1 MCISKFF
8 ALFRKA
14 KAQPEQPQPK
24 ADPKHPYPI
33 APGKYIPR
41 AEWVR
46 VDNIAQAAGVK
57 PVDVRNAANDMGI
70 MVREFAVVYG
80 QFIRAK
86 EAIIIHTKLSGK

>member
-24 ADPKHPYPI
+24 ADPKHHPI
-33 APGKYIPR
+33 APGKYFPH

-46 VDNIAQAAGVK
+46 VDNITKAAGVT
-57 PVDVRNAANDMGI
+57 PADVRNAANDMGM
-70 MVREFAVVYG
+70 MVREFTMKRGHYLST
-80 QFIRAK
+80 K
-86 EAIIIHTKLSGK
+86 EAVIIHTKLAGK